1 MQPAKSL
8 AQILTILICIG
19 VGLIWLATADSA
31 STKTYEIDAD
41 AVVESYSGNADRMIA
56 AYDQLAS
63 QYLNL
68 VQNQL
73 NRTSDDIHHSAQKLE
88 SIEKKLDA
96 LSLRLAR
103 IEKALK
109 ITDEIKS
116 APRPENTVDKPV
128 GAESYP
134 AERKP

>member
-8 AQILTILICIG
+8 ARILTILMGVG

-31 STKTYEIDAD
+31 ATKTYEIDAD
-41 AVVESYSGNADRMIA
+41 AVVESYYGNSDRIIA
-56 AYDQLAS
+56 AYERLAD

-73 NRTSDDIHHSAQKLE
+73 NRTADDIQQGGQKLE
-88 SIEKKLDA
+88 VIDKKLEA
-96 LSLRLAR
+96 ISVRLSR

-109 ITDEIKS
+109 IPDEPK
-116 APRPENTVDKPV
+116 PVVQTENPDEKPV
-128 GAESYP
+128 GAASYP
-134 AERKP
+134 AEGKR